1 MSQLAMFYN
10 IPRYNKNN
18 MYAPLLYNIGTG
30 SSNLINSTTMTTTTE
45 GKMAICFYI
54 AIDTGIASYVF
65 ILNA

>member
-10 IPRYNKNN
+10 TARYNKNN

-30 SSNLINSTTMTTTTE
+30 SINSTTMTTITE

-54 AIDTGIASYVF
+54 AIDTGVANYAF